1 MIDTAHE
8 LVTFLNWRTP
18 FAWLVVTGL
27 AASILLIR
35 RRGLKPVW
43 ALWLWAAIVIAFLF
57 YHHPLHDNHLLV
69 LPVFAVPAGIALGE
83 ILTRLRRLEPAVAGL
98 VLVLAAG
105 HVQQQGR
112 VALDDVPEQAEF
124 RARRR
129 GSAPRNQ
136 ARRPRRL

>member
-69 LPVFAVPAGIALGE
+69 L
-83 ILTRLRRLEPAVAGL
+83 
-98 VLVLAAG
+98 AAG

-112 VALDDVPEQAEF
+112 VALGEMPEQAEF